1 MKLAQLKVSD
11 FTDLLASLE
20 PAPGGGSTAA
30 LEGALGAALTAMVAA
45 FTIGRKKY
53 AEYEELAREVNQKA
67 DALKTQLVEVID
79 RDTEAFNG
87 VSAVFAMPKD
97 TEEQKAARK
106 SAMQAAL
113 KECTKTP
120 FEMMELSTQALE
132 LADAIVGRSNASAAS
147 DLGVAALSLKAAVQG
162 AWLNILI
169 NTGGIDDAEFT
180 SRYRQEG
187 EALLARALPTAD
199 HIYETVLARRKMP
212 RILRRD
218 LFPAGAF

>member
-199 HIYETVLARRKMP
+199 HIYETVRASL
-212 RILRRD
+212 
-218 LFPAGAF
+218 